1 MSKISI
7 VGLGPGE
14 YSLISQ
20 GALDALH
27 SSCRIYLRTEK
38 HPIVNKLKETIKYTS
53 LDYFYDSEENFE
65 DVYYKISKHIVE
77 LAKEG
82 DLVYAVP
89 GHPRVAEK
97 TVGIIESM
105 AKENN
110 IEVETIASM
119 SFVDAMFNYLA
130 VDPADGFKLID
141 AFEIENSYIDTNTS
155 MIITQIYDHFI
166 ASNIK
171 LKLMEYYDYDQEV
184 CIVNGA
190 GVKNLESKK
199 YVPLYELDR
208 SENLFNYLTS
218 LYIPKS
224 SKKMYNT
231 VHDLEAIMNTL
242 RGENGCDWDKKQ
254 THESLKKYVIEEA
267 YELCQAIDNDD
278 IDEMIEELG
287 DILLQVIFHCQIGKE
302 EGYFDLKEVVN
313 GICTKLINRH
323 PHVFNNVDLDY
334 CHRRGITV
342 CNVAGYSSLSVAQ
355 HTFALALELL
365 HKNSYYHNYVQSG
378 QYSESGMF
386 SHIGPRFYELHEKTW
401 GIIGMGNIGRTVAKI
416 AEAFG
421 CQVQYYSTSGKNT
434 KQDYL
439 SVDLETL
446 LKTSDIVSIHCPLN
460 EQTKGLIGEES
471 FKLMKKEAILIN
483 VGRGG
488 IVDEEALVEALQ
500 NNEIAGAGLDV
511 FEREPLAKES
521 PLLQINDASKLL
533 MTPHIAWATVEAR
546 NRLFDLVVDNI
557 QGFLKGDLK
566 NVC

>member
-1 MSKISI
+1 MPKISI

-20 GALDALH
+20 GALDVLH
-27 SSCRIYLRTEK
+27 SNCRIYLRTEK
-38 HPIVNKLKETIKYTS
+38 HPIVNKLKESIKYTS
-53 LDYFYDSEENFE
+53 LDYFYDSEKSFE
-65 DVYYKISKHIVE
+65 DVYYKISKYIIE

-105 AKENN
+105 AKDNN

-119 SFVDAMFNYLA
+119 SFVDSMFNYLGL
-130 VDPADGFKLID
+130 DPADCFKLID

-190 GVKNLESKK
+190 GIKNLESKK

-231 VHDLEAIMNTL
+231 VHDLENIMNTL

-254 THESLKKYVIEEA
+254 THQSLKKYIIEEA

-302 EGYFDLKEVVN
+302 EGYFEFKDAVS
-313 GICTKLINRH
+313 GICKKLINRH
-323 PHVFNNVDLDY
+323 PHVFNNVELDMSKFDKTWEELK
-334 CHRRGITV
+334 REEKGEIDIT
-342 CNVAGYSSLSVAQ
+342 SSLKRIPSHLPALIKAEKIQ
-355 HTFALALELL
+355 HKASLIGFDFNNINDIFEKINEEYKELL
-365 HKNSYYHNYVQSG
+365 DECNA
-378 QYSESGMF
+378 
-386 SHIGPRFYELHEKTW
+386 
-401 GIIGMGNIGRTVAKI
+401 GNIKYIKEELG
-416 AEAFG
+416 
-421 CQVQYYSTSGKNT
+421 
-434 KQDYL
+434 
-439 SVDLETL
+439 DLL
-446 LKTSDIVSIHCPLN
+446 FSIVNLARFLHIDSEEVLN
-460 EQTKGLIGEES
+460 LTNQKFIDRFEFMEQ
-471 FKLMKKEAILIN
+471 N
-483 VGRGG
+483 
-488 IVDEEALVEALQ
+488 
-500 NNEIAGAGLDV
+500 
-511 FEREPLAKES
+511 
-521 PLLQINDASKLL
+521 ASKLNKKL
-533 MTPHIAWATVEAR
+533 E
-546 NRLFDLVVDNI
+546 DLALD
-557 QGFLKGDLK
+557 QMEELWQSAKK
-566 NVC
+566 NKL